1 VSQGSQLYFLVDSGA
16 DISLVKSE
24 KLLGTAEFEPNDQ
37 VHVKSVEGS
46 MIETHGSLDTQVLEG
61 EMSIPYHLQLVSK
74 QVDLKGDGILG
85 RDFLKAM
92 RACIC
97 YREQVLIFQYKGI
110 LVCKKLTFLPG
121 AEPGTLR
128 DEGVNKL
135 TLPARTEMIVQVPV
149 DAGLWVQEG
158 VVGRAELLL
167 GVYIAESLVQVENG
181 ALLLALLILQQRR

>member
-1 VSQGSQLYFLVDSGA
+1 
-16 DISLVKSE
+16 
-24 KLLGTAEFEPNDQ
+24 
-37 VHVKSVEGS
+37 
-46 MIETHGSLDTQVLEG
+46 M
-61 EMSIPYHLQLVSK
+61 
-74 QVDLKGDGILG
+74 
-85 RDFLKAM
+85 
-92 RACIC
+92 
-97 YREQVLIFQYKGI
+97 
-110 LVCKKLTFLPG
+110 CKKLTFLPG